1 MFRGHKRVSLDSKGR
16 VSIPSHYRTRLLE
29 ASGGTVI
36 VSPSFRSSSLDLFP
50 LYEWEEKVENYIDTL
65 DSKKQTLLRR
75 AVIGRAQECE
85 LDGSGRILLS
95 QKLRDY
101 AGLEKSAVLAGV
113 GYKLELWN
121 EAGWIEASLEEEGLG
136 KEDLSLLEDVYI

>member
-1 MFRGHKRVSLDSKGR
+1 MFRGNKTVSLDSKGR
-16 VSIPSHYRTRLLE
+16 ISIPSHYRTRLLE

-36 VSPSFRSSSLDLFP
+36 VAPSFRSSSLDLFP

-65 DSKKQTLLRR
+65 DSKKQILLRR

-85 LDGSGRILLS
+85 MDGSGRILLS

-121 EAGWIEASLEEEGLG
+121 EVDWIEASLEEEGLS